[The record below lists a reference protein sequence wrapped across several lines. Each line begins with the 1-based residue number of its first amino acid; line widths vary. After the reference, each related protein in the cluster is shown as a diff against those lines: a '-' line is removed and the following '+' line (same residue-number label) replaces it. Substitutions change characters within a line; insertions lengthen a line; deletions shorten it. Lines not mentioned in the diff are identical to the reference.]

1 MVYTALLIPRFLIS
15 KEPLIDEEYLNQVKR
30 YYAKDWEHIMKIKI
44 GID

>member
-1 MVYTALLIPRFLIS
+1 MSCGLTHKNIIS

-44 GID
+44 GLD